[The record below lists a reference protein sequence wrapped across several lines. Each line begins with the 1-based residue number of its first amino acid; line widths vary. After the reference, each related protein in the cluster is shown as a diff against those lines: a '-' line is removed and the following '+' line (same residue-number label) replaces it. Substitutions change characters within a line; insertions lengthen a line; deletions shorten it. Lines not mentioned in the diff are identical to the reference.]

1 MIIKL
6 QKVELQTRQDKEL
19 VDITGEVE
27 RIVSESGVI
36 EGLVNILTSHT
47 SSGLLVTE
55 GLPCLEADILAH
67 LERLCPDEGD
77 YRHSRYL
84 DIDGRLGFNAGSH
97 LKSIV
102 AGIHAFFPI
111 SEGRLVKGSRQRIY
125 FAEYD
130 GPLARTYVVQVLGVG
145 RDERAAKPAP

>member
-1 MIIKL
+1 VIIKL
-6 QKVELQTRQDKEL
+6 EKIEVQTRQDKEL
-19 VDITGEVE
+19 VDITPEVE
-27 RIVSESGVI
+27 RVVAESGVA

-47 SSGLLVTE
+47 SSGLMVTE
-55 GLPCLEADILAH
+55 GLPCLEADVIAH
-67 LERLCPDEGD
+67 LERLCPNQGD

-102 AGIHAFFPI
+102 GGIHAFFPI
-111 SEGRLVKGSRQRIY
+111 SEGKMVKGSRQRIY

-130 GPLARTYVVQVLGVG
+130 GPLARTFLVQVLGVG
-145 RDERAAKPAP
+145 RE